1 MPFSLFIFIQQVR
14 KRNWRGLALFFF
26 VRGSSSLFLV
36 VISFKTFTRIGG
48 ICPSIGFNQEAIINF
63 QIYNNLEISRAI
75 IQPIIMYYY
84 RQNLYPSWNFFFFF
98 SLSLRIENSTIRWS
112 SWLVNKK
119 KKKRRLGMPTKSNYL
134 RRAWRM
140 LEYKKWGVLRRND
153 FFTERERTAGRIRF
167 YPRCNQPLRSSND
180 TDKRVSS
187 FNLQRQISG
196 SRVIRIQDL
205 TSILHPLPPPR
216 PQPYI
221 DDIRLVR
228 LRGREI

>member
-1 MPFSLFIFIQQVR
+1 
-14 KRNWRGLALFFF
+14 
-26 VRGSSSLFLV
+26 
-36 VISFKTFTRIGG
+36 
-48 ICPSIGFNQEAIINF
+48 
-63 QIYNNLEISRAI
+63 
-75 IQPIIMYYY
+75 
-84 RQNLYPSWNFFFFF
+84 
-98 SLSLRIENSTIRWS
+98 
-112 SWLVNKK
+112 
-119 KKKRRLGMPTKSNYL
+119 MPTKSNYL